1 VSEATDLKTAH
12 SKTSASAS
20 IGAAARR
27 AVVALLIVLGG
38 AAILYWIASPT
49 SSPRATAA
57 GPAAVPV
64 VAGSASVRDMPIWL
78 SGVGTVTPL
87 NVVDVKVRVDGQLQS
102 VAFNE
107 GEQVKAGQALAQI
120 DPRPYQATLAQAE
133 ANRQKDLAQL
143 ANARLE
149 VTRAGKLASAGAG
162 TSQNLDAM
170 RAQAAALEATIA
182 ADAAAID
189 AARLNLEFTRVVS
202 PLAGRV
208 GLRQVDPG
216 SIVHATD
223 AVGLVKVTQM
233 APISVLFSLPQ
244 DELAALTDPQ
254 RGTKLPVAA
263 DTRDGAKHIADG
275 RLVFIDSTVDQATG
289 QIQLKAVFDNADSAL
304 WPGEFVSARV
314 LVRTDQAAT
323 VVPSQAVLM
332 GESGPYV
339 YLLKPD
345 DTVAAQ
351 SVMVGPSVDG
361 DTEIRSG
368 LASGQAIVLDGQSRL
383 RPGSHVTVTPNPAPA
398 QGVGS

>member
-1 VSEATDLKTAH
+1 VSEANELRAADARTGV
-12 SKTSASAS
+12 S
-20 IGAAARR
+20 ISLGAAASR

-38 AAILYWIASPT
+38 ATSYFWITTPASAPHAP
-49 SSPRATAA
+49 SPVA
-57 GPAAVPV
+57 AAVPV
-64 VAGSASVRDMPIWL
+64 VAGSASIRDMPIWL
-78 SGVGTVTPL
+78 TGIGTATPL

-102 VAFNE
+102 VTFTE
-107 GEQVKAGQALAQI
+107 GEQVKAGQVLAQI
-120 DPRPYQATLAQAE
+120 DPRPYQATLAQAV

-143 ANARLE
+143 ANARQE
-149 VTRAGKLASAGAG
+149 VIRAGKLASAGAG

-182 ADAAAID
+182 ADEATID

-216 SIVHATD
+216 SIVHASD
-223 AVGLVKVTQM
+223 SVGLVKITQM
-233 APISVLFSLPQ
+233 APISVLLALPQ

-254 RGTKLPVAA
+254 SGTELPVAV

-289 QIQLKAVFDNADSAL
+289 QIQLKALFDNSDRAL

-314 LVRTDQAAT
+314 LARTDQGAI

-351 SVMVGPSVDG
+351 SVTVGPSADG
-361 DTEIRSG
+361 YTEIRRG
-368 LASGQAIVLDGQSRL
+368 LAAGQAIVLDGQSRL
-383 RPGSHVTVTPNPAPA
+383 RPGSHVTVTGNPTPA
-398 QGVGS
+398 EGAGS

>member
-1 VSEATDLKTAH
+1 VSEATGLKTAH
-12 SKTSASAS
+12 AKTSASVS
-20 IGAAARR
+20 IGAAAGR
-27 AVVALLIVLGG
+27 ATVALLIVFAG
-38 AAILYWIASPT
+38 AASFYWIASPA
-49 SSPRATAA
+49 SSPRSSAA

-64 VAGSASVRDMPIWL
+64 VAGAASVRDMPIWL
-78 SGVGTVTPL
+78 SGIGTVTPL

-107 GEQVKAGQALAQI
+107 GEQVKAGQVLGQI

-143 ANARLE
+143 ANARQE
-149 VTRAGKLASAGAG
+149 VIRAGKLASAGAG

-182 ADAAAID
+182 ADEAAIE

-208 GLRQVDPG
+208 GLRQIDPG
-216 SIVHATD
+216 SIVHASD
-223 AVGLVKVTQM
+223 AVGLVKVTEM
-233 APISVLFSLPQ
+233 APISVQFSLPQ

-254 RGTKLPVAA
+254 RGTELPVAV

-304 WPGEFVSARV
+304 WPGEFISARV

-345 DTVAAQ
+345 ATVAAQ

-368 LASGQAIVLDGQSRL
+368 LAAGQAIVLDGQSRL